1 MSLDVVC
8 FLSAE
13 IVLVVAALAIYLGG
27 AFSTSQKVWAPIA
40 LGAILLAAASLW
52 SCGGNDRYMEHVSL
66 P

>member
-27 AFSTSQKVWAPIA
+27 AFSAVAKGLGPDCLGRYPAGGRFA
-40 LGAILLAAASLW
+40 LVV
-52 SCGGNDRYMEHVSL
+52 RRK
-66 P
+66 